1 MTRVLVWALDNQVV
15 RYVTNFGL
23 LIFGTAAIFTGFTI
37 QIGFHM
43 GSHGKISLT
52 ESVLGLLYVTWSD
65 IHKLS
70 IVVVTILSVIHVTLH
85 WKWYKKTFTKRN
97 LLKNQQVLLLSTI
110 FLISAIL
117 GYIPWMIHLTGQSE
131 VTRKFYIEIHDK
143 LTLLLTIYLIFHV
156 VKRFKW
162 FIKAELFPR
171 HLSQTPF
178 IMLESKKCQ
187 ACWQC
192 LDACENEVLDRVSIL
207 KHRHAKIGNGANCT
221 GCLQCSAVCEAGA
234 ILKL

>member
-1 MTRVLVWALDNQVV
+1 MTRVLVRALDNQIV
-15 RYVTNFGL
+15 RYLTNFGL
-23 LIFGTAAIFTGFTI
+23 LIFGAAMIFSGFTI

-43 GSHGKISLT
+43 GDHGKISLT
-52 ESVLGLLYVTWSD
+52 DSVLRLPYITWSD

-70 IVVVTILSVIHVTLH
+70 IVVVSILSVIHFSLH

-97 LLKNQQVLLLSTI
+97 ILKNQQVLLLSTI

-117 GYIPWMIHLTGQSE
+117 GYIPWTIDLIGRSE

-143 LTLLLTIYLIFHV
+143 LTFLLTIYLVFHV
-156 VKRFKW
+156 VKRFNW
-162 FIKAELFPR
+162 FMKAKLFARQP
-171 HLSQTPF
+171 SQTPF

-192 LDACENEVLDRVSIL
+192 LDACENEVLERVSIL
-207 KHRHAKIGNGANCT
+207 KHRHANIDSGGNCT
-221 GCLQCSAVCEAGA
+221 GCLQCMAVCEAGA
-234 ILKL
+234 ITKS